1 MNAKVAMMSKEDT
14 VKAKRRKHA
23 SGEGLKDDHKPGV
36 DRVFFHRDWLSQYDL
51 DPKMCSII
59 SVDGR
64 GMEPILEDKGM
75 AMVDHQR
82 TKLIDGHIFVVRI
95 DEVYVIGRAEKSGK
109 KWRLTKDSGSE
120 DIDLPPGAEVFGQV
134 VWTGKTLLRE
144 DQDQFVS
151 IPHYTWE
158 GYEKKVMN
166 EAKLTSKG
174 E

>member
-36 DRVFFHRDWLSQYDL
+36 DRVFFHRDWLSQY
-51 DPKMCSII
+51 
-59 SVDGR
+59 
-64 GMEPILEDKGM
+64 
-75 AMVDHQR
+75 
-82 TKLIDGHIFVVRI
+82 
-95 DEVYVIGRAEKSGK
+95 
-109 KWRLTKDSGSE
+109 
-120 DIDLPPGAEVFGQV
+120 EVFGQV